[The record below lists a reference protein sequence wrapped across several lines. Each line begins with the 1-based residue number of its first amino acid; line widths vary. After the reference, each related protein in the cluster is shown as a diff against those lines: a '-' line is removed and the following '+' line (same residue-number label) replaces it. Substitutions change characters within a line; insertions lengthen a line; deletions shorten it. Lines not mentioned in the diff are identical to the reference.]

1 MFTKNLILAASM
13 SAILFS
19 NAANAV
25 IGPIK
30 ITLNPTEVYHL
41 IILMRMIL
49 QRHLHLKFTLKMIL
63 KTQIKQYL

>member
-1 MFTKNLILAASM
+1 MFTKNLIFAASL

-30 ITLNPTEVYHL
+30 ITLNPTEISSNYFNEDDTSAH
-41 IILMRMIL
+41 I
-49 QRHLHLKFTLKMIL
+49 
-63 KTQIKQYL
+63 